1 MRLLPHGGDVAVFD
15 LQSHPGHGYEA
26 RGHDDRDER
35 FPGRED
41 AAHLQIVEVGRVGD
55 GRRQPSWS
63 LGLPGFRRLRFRYG
77 REAHCGWLRGG
88 DLFERREI
96 AVGVLQGLLRGIVG
110 MGLFR
115 LGGPGL
121 IHRFHRCRHGFLP
134 RLVFRRQ
141 RRGRYGDATAAAH
154 GRGRQRRGT
163 GRVKALLLRGMPPFG
178 ELRPRVWM
186 FGDQA
191 HPWTPTG
198 LVGHGV
204 QLVDRKLGAENR
216 LTRLPVDPGH
226 SSPPSSLMRT
236 G

>member
-1 MRLLPHGGDVAVFD
+1 MRLLPHGSGTAVFD

-35 FPGRED
+35 FPDRED
-41 AAHLQIVEVGRVGD
+41 AANLQIVEVGRVGD
-55 GRRQPSWS
+55 GHRQPSWS
-63 LGLPGFRRLRFRYG
+63 LGLPGFRRFRFRYG
-77 REAHCGWLRGG
+77 REAHCGWLRVG
-88 DLFERREI
+88 DLFECREI

-110 MGLFR
+110 RR
-115 LGGPGL
+115 LL
-121 IHRFHRCRHGFLP
+121 RRRRHGFLP

-186 FGDQA
+186 FGD
-191 HPWTPTG
+191 
-198 LVGHGV
+198 
-204 QLVDRKLGAENR
+204 
-216 LTRLPVDPGH
+216 
-226 SSPPSSLMRT
+226 
-236 G
+236 

>member
-1 MRLLPHGGDVAVFD
+1 MRLLPHGSGTAVFD
-15 LQSHPGHGYEA
+15 LQSHPGHGDEA

-35 FPGRED
+35 FPDRED
-41 AAHLQIVEVGRVGD
+41 ATHLQIVGVGRVGD
-55 GRRQPSWS
+55 GRP
-63 LGLPGFRRLRFRYG
+63 RRFCFRYWRDVRRIRFQVG
-77 REAHCGWLRGG
+77 DSFECGK
-88 DLFERREI
+88 I
-96 AVGVLQGLLRGIVG
+96 VVGVLQGLLHGIVG
-110 MGLFR
+110 RR
-115 LGGPGL
+115 LL
-121 IHRFHRCRHGFLP
+121 RRRRHGFLP

-154 GRGRQRRGT
+154 GRGRQRRGA